1 MTVILQ
7 MICNF
12 HDPKPPFL
20 SHMKV
25 KKLTAAFYQQKDVVK
40 IARELLG
47 KMLVTE
53 IDGVR
58 TAGRIVETEAYA
70 GVTDKASHA
79 WNERRTDRTA
89 VMYMPGGLTY
99 VYLCYGIHYLFNV
112 ITNVKDTPH
121 AVLIRALEP
130 VDGMEAMK
138 ARFGHQPTRNITA
151 GPGNLSKALGIHTA
165 LTGESLTGN
174 KVWIEDAP
182 NLPDEQVVISTR
194 VGVAYAGEDAY
205 LPYRFSVKDN
215 RWVSKGKGLT
225 KNTSGKV

>member
-1 MTVILQ
+1 
-7 MICNF
+7 
-12 HDPKPPFL
+12 
-20 SHMKV
+20 MKV

-40 IARELLG
+40 IARQLLG

-53 IDGVR
+53 IDGIR

-79 WNERRTDRTA
+79 WNERRTNRTA
-89 VMYMPGGLTY
+89 VMYNPGGLAY

-130 VDGMEAMK
+130 VDGIDMMK
-138 ARFGHQPTRNITA
+138 ARFLPHLTQNVTA
-151 GPGNLSKALGIHTA
+151 GPGNLSKALGINTA

-182 NLPDEQVVISTR
+182 NLPDEQVVADTR

-205 LPYRFSVKDN
+205 LPYRFSVKN
-215 RWVSKGKGLT
+215 NKWVSKGKGLT
-225 KNTSGKV
+225 KNSPGKV

>member
-1 MTVILQ
+1 
-7 MICNF
+7 
-12 HDPKPPFL
+12 
-20 SHMKV
+20 MKA
-25 KKLTAAFYQQKDVVK
+25 KKLTAAFYRQKDVVK
-40 IARELLG
+40 IAGELLG

-70 GVTDKASHA
+70 GVTDRASHA
-79 WNERRTDRTA
+79 WNERRTNRTA
-89 VMYMPGGLTY
+89 VMYLPGGLAY
-99 VYLCYGIHYLFNV
+99 VYLIYGIHYLFNV

-121 AVLIRALEP
+121 AILIRALEP
-130 VDGMEAMK
+130 VEGMEAMQ
-138 ARFGHQPTRNITA
+138 ARFHHPAPRNITA
-151 GPGNLSKALGIHTA
+151 GPGNLSKALGIDLT
-165 LTGESLTGN
+165 LTGESLTGH

-182 NLPDEQVVISTR
+182 PLPEDQIVVSTR

-215 RWVSKGKGLT
+215 KWVSKGKGLT

>member
-1 MTVILQ
+1 
-7 MICNF
+7 
-12 HDPKPPFL
+12 
-20 SHMKV
+20 MKI

-70 GVTDKASHA
+70 GVTDRASHA
-79 WNERRTDRTA
+79 WNERRTNRTA
-89 VMYMPGGLTY
+89 VMYRPGGLAY
-99 VYLCYGIHYLFNV
+99 VYLIYGIHYLFNV

-130 VDGMEAMK
+130 VDGIDMMK
-138 ARFGHQPTRNITA
+138 ARFLPLLTQNMTA
-151 GPGNLSKALGIHTA
+151 GPGNLSKALGIDIA

-182 NLPDEQVVISTR
+182 NLPDDQVVISTR

-205 LPYRFSVKDN
+205 LPYRFSIKGN
-215 RWVSKGKGLT
+215 KWVSKGKGLI
-225 KNTSGKV
+225 KNSPGKV

>member
-1 MTVILQ
+1 
-7 MICNF
+7 
-12 HDPKPPFL
+12 
-20 SHMKV
+20 MKV
-25 KKLTAAFYQQKDVVK
+25 KKLTTTFYQQKEVVK

-70 GVTDKASHA
+70 GVTDRASHA
-79 WNERRTDRTA
+79 WNERRTNRTA
-89 VMYMPGGLTY
+89 VMYMPGGLVY
-99 VYLCYGIHYLFNV
+99 VYLIYGIHYLFNV

-130 VDGMEAMK
+130 VDGIEAMK
-138 ARFGHQPTRNITA
+138 ARFHHPPRHITA
-151 GPGNLSKALGIHTA
+151 GPGNLSKALGIHTT
-165 LTGESLTGN
+165 LTGESLTGK

-182 NLPDEQVVISTR
+182 NLPDDQIVASTR

-215 RWVSKGKGLT
+215 KWVSKGKGLT
-225 KNTSGKV
+225 KNTSDKV